1 MTESTW
7 PNEYD
12 QNLVNMIKKLTT
24 TNNNMVNMTKKIYI
38 NANPDIENIFFGQ

>member
-12 QNLVNMIKKLTT
+12 QNLVNMNEKFTPMNI
-24 TNNNMVNMTKKIYI
+24 NMVNMTEIYKYKSLVS
-38 NANPDIENIFFGQ
+38 